1 MYNVGVDRTVT
12 VSQARSTLPEI
23 VQRVTDGEEVTITR
37 HGRAVAVVVRPD
49 ALRARRADAALQGAA
64 AIHELLETAR
74 GRPLGSAPPLS
85 EARAESMIGD
95 VRNSR
100 SRG

>member
-1 MYNVGVDRTVT
+1 MYNIRMDRTVT

-37 HGRAVAVVVRPD
+37 HGQAVAVVVRPD
-49 ALRARRADAALQGAA
+49 ALRARRADAALEGAA
-64 AIHELLETAR
+64 VLHELLVTAR
-74 GRPLGSAPPLS
+74 DRPLDTAPPLG
-85 EARAESMIGD
+85 EARAEAMIEE